1 MGAAADCETIGAGF
15 LGQPINSLTTIGF
28 LLVGALIVTRRP
40 DRRWLGIGLLATGI
54 GSFLFHGPMPMGS
67 EWAHDL
73 TLAWLLA
80 LVAAAGSRWE
90 RMSRIPALI
99 ALGIVF
105 ALAPAVAD
113 PVAVGLTVVTL
124 FSLLRHD
131 RSAATL
137 GPLLLLGAVA
147 IFGRLGATGG
157 PLCEPGSLLQPHA
170 AWHLGAAVA
179 VGWWAISRSGQS
191 AVSR

>member
-1 MGAAADCETIGAGF
+1 MGAAADCETIGTGF
-15 LGQPINSLTTIGF
+15 LGQPINSLTTLGF
-28 LLVGALIVTRRP
+28 LVVGAIIVTRRP
-40 DRRWLGIGLLATGI
+40 DRRWIGIGVIGTGV
-54 GSFLFHGPMPMGS
+54 GSFLFHGPMPTGA

-80 LVAAAGSRWE
+80 MAAAAGSRWE
-90 RMSRIPALI
+90 NMSRIPALI
-99 ALGIVF
+99 ALGILF
-105 ALAPAVAD
+105 ATAPALAD
-113 PVAVGLTVVTL
+113 PVAVGLTAVTV

-147 IFGRLGATGG
+147 IFGRLGATSG
-157 PLCEPGSLLQPHA
+157 PLCEPGSMFQPHA
-170 AWHLGAAVA
+170 VWHLGAAVA
-179 VGWWAISRSGQS
+179 VGWWAMSSSGQF